1 MSCSQDQILE
11 SCRDSGLTVMEIYSR
26 LYSRYGAQGWWP
38 SENPYEVIVGAILTQ
53 GVSWINAE
61 KALINMKEAGCWD
74 LLSLNEILHAELADL
89 IRPSLYYNNKSVT
102 LKAFAEYVCLNHDS
116 DLVCF
121 FDNGCVYIRESLLKI
136 RGIGPETAD
145 DIMVY
150 AAGCPSFV
158 VDAYTHRIL
167 TRLGLVDVN
176 STGDYYWMQKLFH
189 ACVPHDI
196 EIFNEY
202 HALLDQHGKT
212 VCTRNAPNCKE
223 CCLSDMCAYHIND
236 LISEAR

>member
-1 MSCSQDQILE
+1 
-11 SCRDSGLTVMEIYSR
+11 
-26 LYSRYGAQGWWP
+26 
-38 SENPYEVIVGAILTQ
+38 
-53 GVSWINAE
+53 
-61 KALINMKEAGCWD
+61 MKEAGCWD

-176 STGDYYWMQKLFH
+176 STGDYYWMQRLFH